1 MTWIWAV
8 LGIIVAVV
16 VAGLVIVYST
26 MRRRL
31 RRQLALQARQA
42 AEFPDWAR
50 ENGYAYSAAF
60 PDSDVERLRGLGPL
74 MPFSDFVFARAE
86 HVFRRI
92 EHDRVRYLLQL
103 TVFSDPGPEARPRG
117 ALTVAVAEV
126 PPAAATDSE
135 IRTPAPSR
143 GQASVHARGRWV
155 TSYLGGPLTF
165 VSMETAET
173 GLSRHLQKV

>member
-8 LGIIVAVV
+8 LGIVVGAV

-60 PDSDVERLRGLGPL
+60 PDSDVERLRGLGL
-74 MPFSDFVFARAE
+74 SMRSAISCSRARS
-86 HVFRRI
+86 
-92 EHDRVRYLLQL
+92 
-103 TVFSDPGPEARPRG
+103 TSS
-117 ALTVAVAEV
+117 VASSTTGS
-126 PPAAATDSE
+126 ATCCS
-135 IRTPAPSR
+135 
-143 GQASVHARGRWV
+143 
-155 TSYLGGPLTF
+155 
-165 VSMETAET
+165 
-173 GLSRHLQKV
+173 